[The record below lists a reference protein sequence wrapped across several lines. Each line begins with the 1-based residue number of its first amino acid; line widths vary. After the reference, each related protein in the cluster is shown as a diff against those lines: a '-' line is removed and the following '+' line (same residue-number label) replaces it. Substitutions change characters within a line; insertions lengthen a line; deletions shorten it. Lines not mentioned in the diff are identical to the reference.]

1 MENKETEN
9 NKEQRVADVSFSIQY
24 DLTTKV
30 NIPYYL
36 DNLSEGD
43 VRVFVKDQMEN
54 KNPYE
59 FLQISDW
66 KHCELYQIDDIEI
79 EASTTDD

>member
-1 MENKETEN
+1 MENKETQN
-9 NKEQRVADVSFSIQY
+9 NKGQRVADVSFSIQY

-30 NIPYYL
+30 NLPYYL
-36 DNLSEGD
+36 DELNESD
-43 VRVFVKDQMEN
+43 MRVFVKDQMEN

>member
-43 VRVFVKDQMEN
+43 VRVFVKVQMEN

>member
-1 MENKETEN
+1 MENKETET
-9 NKEQRVADVSFSIQY
+9 NKGQRVADVSFSIQY

-30 NIPYYL
+30 NLPYYL
-36 DNLSEGD
+36 KELNESDM
-43 VRVFVKDQMEN
+43 RVFVKDQMEN